1 MSCSLLIVVIFE
13 QSYIQDCTLAIR
25 AWWGGYKTK
34 KKIIIGSIVVGIL
47 AVVAFVFIKGND
59 AVIIEAKTVPA
70 KIADVTTM
78 VTATGTIEPI
88 NQVDVGTQVS
98 GVVEKIFV
106 DYNSEVKEGQLIAE
120 LDKTNLKATLT
131 QAQATYDNALN
142 QRNHT
147 KTIYDRQKT
156 LYDSQVIS
164 KSDFDDASYNYETA
178 KGTVTQRLSDL
189 QKAKTNLS
197 YADIYSPI
205 DGVVLSRAI
214 DEGQTVA
221 ASFSTPTLFT
231 IAKDL
236 NEMQVEADV
245 DEADIG
251 QVKEGQRVSFTVD
264 AYLGEEFEG
273 VVTQVRLNP
282 MVTSNVV
289 TYTVVIKADNP
300 DLKLKPGLTATI
312 SIYTLELKDV
322 LTAEAKAINF
332 KPTRPELTAY
342 NQQQNLTVEPAKD
355 RTTNRGNGSVVW
367 VYGSNGEIKAQ
378 KVTLGASDGVN
389 VQILSGLSE
398 GEKLV
403 YSLEG
408 VNKSEVKTADK
419 GESPFMPQRGGGR
432 NR

>member
-1 MSCSLLIVVIFE
+1 M
-13 QSYIQDCTLAIR
+13 
-25 AWWGGYKTK
+25 KNK
-34 KKIIIGSIVVGIL
+34 KNIIIGVIAIVI
-47 AVVAFVFIKGND
+47 VAIVAYSLLKGKD
-59 AVIIEAKTVPA
+59 AIVIEARTVA
-70 KIADVTTM
+70 VKKANVTKM

-88 NQVDVGTQVS
+88 TQVEVGTQVS
-98 GVVEKIFV
+98 GVVEKIYV
-106 DYNSEVKEGQLIAE
+106 DYNSIVKEGQLIAE
-120 LDKTNLKATLT
+120 LDKTNLKAAYT
-131 QAQATYDNALN
+131 QAQASYDNAVN
-142 QRNHT
+142 QRSYM
-147 KTIYDRQKT
+147 KIIYDRQQT
-156 LYDSQVIS
+156 LYDNQVIS
-164 KSDFDDASYNYETA
+164 KSDFDEASFNYQTA
-178 KGTVTQRLSDL
+178 KGTATQRLSDL
-189 QKAKTNLS
+189 QRAKTNLS
-197 YADIYSPI
+197 YANIYAPI

-221 ASFSTPTLFT
+221 ASFNTPTLFT
-231 IAKDL
+231 IAQDL
-236 NEMQVEADV
+236 KEMQVEADV

-251 QVKEGQRVSFTVD
+251 QVKEEQRVSFTVD

-342 NQQQNLTVEPAKD
+342 NEQQNITVQPSNERP
-355 RTTNRGNGSVVW
+355 TNGGNASVVW

-389 VQILSGLSE
+389 VQILDGLSE

-403 YSLEG
+403 YSLVGISKAEA
-408 VNKSEVKTADK
+408 NEAAAN
-419 GESPFMPQRGGGR
+419 ESPFMPRRPGG
-432 NR
+432 NRKK